1 MCGCFYGGNW
11 LTEVRILVTGCGGI
25 GGFNFV
31 KALRL
36 AERMVGDR
44 YFIVGTD
51 FNPYY
56 LLMPEV
62 DVRYRTPRHSDPE
75 FKEVI
80 AKLIKEFSIDF
91 LHPHPSS
98 EAKVL
103 AGCVH
108 ELGVKCYL
116 PRPEDIAPDK
126 WTMYVKLVDAGVP
139 TPRAMN
145 LSSLDDVDEAFSVL
159 GSPLWIR
166 ARTGAGGRLSLKV
179 NTPEEAK
186 LWIKLH
192 VAQGRAEISDF
203 IIQEYMPGRDLAFD
217 SLWFNGELVTSYV
230 RERLEYP
237 LKHVSLT
244 GITGTPSVAKTII
257 HDEASEIGIR
267 AVKAL
272 NPKPHGFYSVDLKE
286 DDNGKP
292 RVTEVDGKWHTTAP
306 LWGYAV
312 SKALNDVR
320 YNIAYIYLKLGLE
333 GKLPFSLPKLNL
345 FPEGLY
351 LIRQLDAGVAL
362 KHGDEVVRI
371 A

>member
-1 MCGCFYGGNW
+1 M
-11 LTEVRILVTGCGGI
+11 LKSLREIRVLVTGCGGI
-25 GGFNFV
+25 GGLNFV
-31 KALRL
+31 RALRA
-36 AERMVGDR
+36 AESMVSER
-44 YFIVGTD
+44 IFIVGTD

-56 LLMPEV
+56 SLMADV
-62 DVRYRTPRHSDPE
+62 DVRFRTPRHDDPE
-75 FKEVI
+75 FKNVI
-80 AKLIKEFSIDF
+80 FRLVREYSIAF

-98 EAKVL
+98 EARVL
-103 AGCVH
+103 AGCRDVLDS
-108 ELGVKCYL
+108 LGVKYYL
-116 PRPEDIAPDK
+116 PRPDDIAPDK
-126 WTMYVKLVDAGVP
+126 WFMYVRLRDFGVP
-139 TPRAMN
+139 APRAVRI
-145 LSSLDDVDEAFSVL
+145 SSLDDVDEAFRVL

-179 NTPEEAK
+179 DSPEEAK
-186 LWIKLH
+186 LWIRLH
-192 VAQGRAEISDF
+192 VMQGRARIEDF
-203 IIQEYMPGRDLAFD
+203 IVQEYMPGRDLAFD
-217 SLWFNGELVTSYV
+217 SLWFNGKLVTSYV

-237 LKHVSLT
+237 LKHISLT
-244 GITGTPSVAKTII
+244 GITGTPSVARTIV

-286 DDNGKP
+286 DVDGRP

-312 SKALNDVR
+312 SKALNDVK

-333 GKLPFSLPKLNL
+333 GELPFSISRLNL

-362 KHGDEVVRI
+362 KRGDEVIKI

>member
-1 MCGCFYGGNW
+1 MV
-11 LTEVRILVTGCGGI
+11 EVRVLVTGCGGI

-31 KALRL
+31 RALRL
-36 AERMVGDR
+36 AESMVGDR

-75 FKEVI
+75 FKNVI
-80 AKLIKEFSIDF
+80 VKLIRDYSITF

-103 AGCVH
+103 AGCRDLLDD
-108 ELGVKCYL
+108 LGVKYYL

-126 WTMYVKLVDAGVP
+126 WFMYVKLRDYGVP
-139 TPRAMN
+139 APRAMRI
-145 LSSLDDVDEAFSVL
+145 SSIDDVDEAFRVL

-166 ARTGAGGRLSLKV
+166 VRIGAGGRLSLKV
-179 NTPEEAK
+179 KTPDEAK
-186 LWIKLH
+186 LWIRLH
-192 VAQGRAEISDF
+192 VMQGRARIEDF

-217 SLWFNGELVTSYV
+217 SLWLNGELVTSYV

-237 LKHVSLT
+237 LKHISLT
-244 GITGTPSVAKTII
+244 GITGTPSVARTVI
-257 HDEASEIGIR
+257 HDEASEIGIK
-267 AVKAL
+267 AVRAL

-286 DDNGKP
+286 DSDGKP

-312 SKALNDVR
+312 SKALNDVK

-345 FPEGLY
+345 FPKGLY
-351 LIRQLDAGVAL
+351 LIRQLDSGVFL
-362 KHGDEVVRI
+362 RHGDEVIKI